1 MRSFIKT
8 WSSFISRN
16 GRECVAPS
24 LAVLSAHQDGGR
36 ICRPQRE
43 ARRGTLTHSHHKKLW
58 SDPAAWAAGARLP
71 PLIAYIHMCLLQ
83 REETGIGIEG
93 NSEGCTACARKH
105 TAAPE
110 NAWSSGQ
117 HHTKLQNKTG
127 IRSTKK
133 VHFAHDC
140 IQQSAHNR
148 QKAAGNTEHARG
160 SRNQCGNNLIT
171 QWLPWLGMT

>member
-93 NSEGCTACARKH
+93 NSEGCTACARNTLPRLRTLGPQANTTPNCKTRREFALRKRCILH
-105 TAAPE
+105 MTAY
-110 NAWSSGQ
+110 NRVR
-117 HHTKLQNKTG
+117 TIDKRLQGT
-127 IRSTKK
+127 RSTQG
-133 VHFAHDC
+133 V
-140 IQQSAHNR
+140 
-148 QKAAGNTEHARG
+148 AGIIAGT
-160 SRNQCGNNLIT
+160 I
-171 QWLPWLGMT
+171 